1 MSDKSIF
8 FFIKYNV
15 IIIFLK
21 INKVVLH
28 KSKECMNN
36 SLHKLMFYKYKLM
49 KWTKLG
55 KLTLINRINNK
66 PTAYCHIQWNVDLS
80 VLNIHVYL

>member
-1 MSDKSIF
+1 
-8 FFIKYNV
+8 
-15 IIIFLK
+15 
-21 INKVVLH
+21 
-28 KSKECMNN
+28 MNN